1 MQTFQTGECHFSVPP
16 SQPNYSFDQKLVH
29 MKLINL
35 NLCVGTLIL
44 VIEKTSGVFP
54 VMMISSNGFLQLT
67 VIGGRD
73 TGDCFP
79 GCVS

>member
-1 MQTFQTGECHFSVPP
+1 
-16 SQPNYSFDQKLVH
+16 

-44 VIEKTSGVFP
+44 VIEKTSGVSP
-54 VMMISSNGFLQLT
+54 VMMISSSGFLQLT

-73 TGDCFP
+73 TGVYLYP
-79 GCVS
+79 NLHQAVIIK